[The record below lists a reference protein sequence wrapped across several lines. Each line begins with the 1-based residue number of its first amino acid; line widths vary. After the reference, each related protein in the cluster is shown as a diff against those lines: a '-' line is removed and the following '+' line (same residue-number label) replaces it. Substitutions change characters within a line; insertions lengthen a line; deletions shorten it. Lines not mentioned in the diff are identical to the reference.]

1 MVFIRVLGSFAA
13 EVNGET
19 VHLGG
24 PRQRGVLALLVAARG
39 QVVPVD
45 RMIEDLWRGE
55 APARALLSLQA
66 YVSNL
71 RRLLEPGRPP
81 RTPAR
86 LLVSA
91 APGYALRLPPDAVD
105 AWRFED
111 LLARSRTVTDPHA
124 AQVRLAEA
132 LGLWRGPAFAEVAD
146 EPWAGAETAR
156 LNELRLIATELHVAA
171 GLRLGDPATV
181 VPEAERLTRDEPLR
195 EEGWRLHALAL
206 WSSGRQADALATL
219 RRARAI
225 LAEEL
230 GLDPG
235 PDLTALEE
243 AILTQRTDLLRAAV
257 PPPART
263 APLPGTTHLPGTPAF
278 PGAAQLPSTPS
289 PLTAAPL
296 PGTLSLPGATPP
308 VGTKPPMGTPSLP
321 EAALP
326 GTTPRPGT
334 PSLPRV
340 APPPGTSSLPEAAPP
355 PEAEPRAGTPLRPET
370 PSLSRTPHLPGVVPP
385 PGTPKME
392 PLAGTPSL
400 RETPPA
406 PETPFFGR
414 ETELSALLT
423 AATEAVT
430 DGARIALVTGEA
442 GLGKSTLLEH
452 LGSRLE
458 REGWLVAV
466 GHCPEVDGAPPAWAW
481 TEVLRAVA
489 AATSPG
495 EFADDLAPLLTDTGP
510 VDADATAGRF
520 RLRQAVWKWLAAV
533 AAERPVVIVLDD
545 LHWADAVTLELL
557 GGGLGVRAPL
567 LVVAAYRTDE
577 GEHLTETLAS
587 LARATPRRIALR
599 GLDDA
604 AVARLVRNECETD
617 DATVAGIAERTGGNP
632 FYVRES
638 ARLLNGEGALVALS
652 EVPEGVRDVLRRRL
666 ARLPEAGVAV
676 LRLAAVAGRESS
688 IDVLVDA
695 ADTDEDGVL
704 DALDAGVIAGLLS
717 EPGPGRVRF
726 VHALVRDTLVAD
738 VSRLRAT
745 RMHARI
751 AAALEVTGDVTAL
764 AHHYARAGSPKAVGH
779 CVRAAELAEA
789 RYAHDVAADLL
800 TDAVANSTDPQERTE
815 LYGRL
820 LRAQIRAGA
829 VAAARETRRQAVEYA
844 QALGRDDLMIAA
856 FTAWTE
862 PTPWQSRPYGTVD
875 RPVVDRLNRLLKRS
889 DLAPEV
895 RARLLITYV
904 DELIGEEDPTV
915 LAAAREALDL
925 ATSPHLRA
933 AALQVL
939 SRGHR
944 GLSGRAE
951 LCRELVAIG
960 TEHDLPV
967 YRVTGLLNHAGAAA
981 EANDP
986 ATIRRVATEALDL
999 ARAYRMPEAIGVA
1012 EVTLA
1017 TLTLIEGRFADAERL
1032 YTEAADGMRRA
1043 GSLHPGFLG
1052 LALTSI
1058 WMNDGTLG
1066 DHLDEIR
1073 ALHEAFGPLASDL
1086 LVLALHANG
1095 LTDEAHQVR
1104 TSDPIRPDYFFTFLM
1119 TVRAMAAIALEDRAA
1134 AEEIYTA
1141 LLPHRDGPP
1150 AGATSLSV
1158 ALRPVAHTL
1167 GTLALFLDRPQ
1178 EATPHFAQST
1188 TRATQWNAPHW
1199 TTP

>member
-45 RMIEDLWRGE
+45 RMIEDLWREE

-91 APGYALRLPPDAVD
+91 SPGYALRLPPESVD

-111 LLARSRTVTDPHA
+111 LLTRSRTVADPHA

-132 LGLWRGPAFAEVAD
+132 LGLWQGPAFAEVAD
-146 EPWAGAETAR
+146 EPWAATETAR
-156 LNELRLIATELHVAA
+156 LNELRLVATELHVAA
-171 GLRLGDPATV
+171 ALRIGDPATV

-225 LAEEL
+225 FAEEL

-257 PPPART
+257 PPPTRT
-263 APLPGTTHLPGTPAF
+263 ASLPGTI
-278 PGAAQLPSTPS
+278 
-289 PLTAAPL
+289 PL
-296 PGTLSLPGATPP
+296 
-308 VGTKPPMGTPSLP
+308 
-321 EAALP
+321 
-326 GTTPRPGT
+326 PGT
-334 PSLPRV
+334 PSLPGIV
-340 APPPGTSSLPEAAPP
+340 PPTGTPSP
-355 PEAEPRAGTPLRPET
+355 PEAVLPGTAPHPVPGAVPPSEEESRAGAPLLPGT
-370 PSLSRTPHLPGVVPP
+370 PSLPKPPHLPGAVPL
-385 PGTPKME
+385 PGTPKTE

-400 RETPPA
+400 RETPPT

-423 AATEAVT
+423 TATEAAT

-458 REGWLVAV
+458 RDGWLVAV
-466 GHCPEVDGAPPAWAW
+466 GHCPEIDGAPPAWAW

-489 AATSPG
+489 TATSPG
-495 EFADDLAPLLTDTGP
+495 EFADDLTPLLTDAGP
-510 VDADATAGRF
+510 VNADATAGRF
-520 RLRQAVWKWLAAV
+520 RLRQAVWKWLATV
-533 AAERPVVIVLDD
+533 ATERPVAIVLDD
-545 LHWADAVTLELL
+545 LHWADAATLELL
-557 GGGLGVRAPL
+557 GGGLGTRAPI

-577 GEHLTETLAS
+577 SEHLTETLAS
-587 LARATPRRIALR
+587 LARATPLRLALR

-617 DATVAGIAERTGGNP
+617 DETVAGIAERTGGNP

-666 ARLPEAGVAV
+666 ARLPEGGVAV

-688 IDVLVDA
+688 VDVLVDA

-704 DALDAGVIAGLLS
+704 NALDAGVIAGLLS

-751 AAALEVTGDVTAL
+751 AAALETTGDIPAL
-764 AHHYARAGSPKAVGH
+764 AHHYARAGSPKAVGY

-800 TDAVANSTDPQERTE
+800 TDAVANSTDPQERIE

-844 QALGRDDLMIAA
+844 ESLGRDDLMISA

-875 RPVVDRLNRLLKRS
+875 QPIVDRLNRLLKRT

-895 RARLLITYV
+895 RVRLLIAYV

-925 ATSPHLRA
+925 ATGPHLRA

-939 SRGHR
+939 ARGHS

-999 ARAYRMPEAIGVA
+999 ARVYRMPEAIGVA

-1017 TLTLIEGRFADAERL
+1017 TLTLIEGRFAEAERL
-1032 YTEAADGMRRA
+1032 YIEAADSMRRA

-1058 WMNDGTLG
+1058 WLNNGTLG
-1066 DHLDEIR
+1066 DHLDEVR
-1073 ALHEAFGPLASDL
+1073 ALHEAFGPLVSDL

-1095 LTDEAHQVR
+1095 LTAEAHRVR

-1167 GTLALFLDRPQ
+1167 GTLALFLNRPQ
-1178 EATPHFAQST
+1178 EATLHFTQST
-1188 TRATQWNAPHW
+1188 TQATQWNAPHW

>member
-45 RMIEDLWRGE
+45 RMIEDLWREE

-91 APGYALRLPPDAVD
+91 SPGYALRLPPESVD

-111 LLARSRTVTDPHA
+111 LLAQSRTVTDPHA

-132 LGLWRGPAFAEVAD
+132 LGLWQGPAFAEAAD
-146 EPWAGAETAR
+146 EPWAATETAR
-156 LNELRLIATELHVAA
+156 LNELRLVATELHVAA
-171 GLRLGDPATV
+171 GLRTGDPATV

-225 LAEEL
+225 FAEEL

-243 AILTQRTDLLRAAV
+243 AILTQRTDLLRASV

-263 APLPGTTHLPGTPAF
+263 TPLHQAAHLPSM
-278 PGAAQLPSTPS
+278 LS
-289 PLTAAPL
+289 PPEA
-296 PGTLSLPGATPP
+296 ATPP
-308 VGTKPPMGTPSLP
+308 ETPSLP
-321 EAALP
+321 EA
-326 GTTPRPGT
+326 
-334 PSLPRV
+334 V
-340 APPPGTSSLPEAAPP
+340 
-355 PEAEPRAGTPLRPET
+355 PLPET
-370 PSLSRTPHLPGVVPP
+370 PEEEPLM
-385 PGTPKME
+385 GTP
-392 PLAGTPSL
+392 PS
-400 RETPPA
+400 
-406 PETPFFGR
+406 PETSFFGR
-414 ETELSALLT
+414 ETELSALVTT
-423 AATEAVT
+423 AAEAAT

-458 REGWLVAV
+458 RDGWLVAV
-466 GHCPEVDGAPPAWAW
+466 GHCPEIDGAPPAWAW
-481 TEVLRAVA
+481 TEVLKAVA
-489 AATSPG
+489 TATSPG

-510 VDADATAGRF
+510 VNADATAGRF

-533 AAERPVVIVLDD
+533 ATERPIAIVLDD
-545 LHWADAVTLELL
+545 LHWADTTTLELL
-557 GGGLGVRAPL
+557 GGGLGTRAPI
-567 LVVAAYRTDE
+567 LVVAAYRADE
-577 GEHLTETLAS
+577 SEHLAETLAS
-587 LARATPRRIALR
+587 LARATPLRIALR
-599 GLDDA
+599 GLDDT
-604 AVARLVRNECETD
+604 AVAQLVRNECEAD
-617 DATVAGIAERTGGNP
+617 DETVAGIAERTGGNP

-666 ARLPEAGVAV
+666 ARLPEGGVAV

-688 IDVLVDA
+688 VDVLVDA

-704 DALDAGVIAGLLS
+704 NALDAGVISGLLS

-751 AAALEVTGDVTAL
+751 AAALEATGDIPAL
-764 AHHYARAGSPKAVGH
+764 AHHYARAGSPKAVGY

-800 TDAVANSTDPQERTE
+800 TDAVANSTGPEERIE

-844 QALGRDDLMIAA
+844 ESLGRDDLMIAA

-875 RPVVDRLNRLLKRS
+875 QPIVDRLNRLLKRT

-895 RARLLITYV
+895 RARLLIAYV
-904 DELIGEEDPTV
+904 DELIGEDDPTV

-925 ATSPHLRA
+925 AAGPHLRA
-933 AALQVL
+933 AALQVM

-951 LCRELVAIG
+951 FCRELVAIG

-1017 TLTLIEGRFADAERL
+1017 TLTLIEGRFAEAERL
-1032 YTEAADGMRRA
+1032 YTEAADSMRRA
-1043 GSLHPGFLG
+1043 GSLHASGFLG
-1052 LALTSI
+1052 LALTAI
-1058 WMNDGTLG
+1058 WVNEGTLG
-1066 DHLDEIR
+1066 DHLDEVR
-1073 ALHEAFGPLASDL
+1073 ALHEAFGPLVSDL

-1095 LTDEAHQVR
+1095 LTDEAHRVR

-1119 TVRAMAAIALEDRAA
+1119 TCRAMAAIALEDRAA

-1178 EATPHFAQST
+1178 EATPHFTQST
-1188 TRATQWNAPHW
+1188 TQATQWNAPHW
-1199 TTP
+1199 IP